1 MTWNTDI
8 NTDGLERVER
18 PMPRPLPPID
28 LQPSRS
34 PFYISQVPTTAFVNP
49 DAIRNFHAPQLPSY
63 RITPPQPLAIAG
75 SSTNATPTVSTVAFN
90 ILQPPA
96 PTIAQALSSN
106 HVGYQFSFFQVRL
119 PLGSTMAISTYK
131 VYRNTTSANTTAKV
145 IDTITHNPANVGTPI
160 VIQDAQPNGVTQF
173 YWVSAVST
181 AGVESTLTPAQ
192 SGTVS
197 NTSALNSNSQLASS
211 FHNNPADV
219 TFSPTSTSVLSN
231 DGLTFVTVVAASS
244 NVFSAGLVSY
254 NSGTVAISSFGTWFV
269 YADDPLFQG
278 GAVIYQSTSNAPF
291 QQAGAPGRLP
301 FGKITTVS
309 GSTKT
314 GGGYTGGTT
323 GSGAGGGRGYV
334 QG

>member
-1 MTWNTDI
+1 MTWNTEV

-18 PMPRPLPPID
+18 PLPRVMPPID
-28 LQPSRS
+28 LAPARS
-34 PFYISQVPTTAFVNP
+34 PFYVSSIPSTAIVNP
-49 DAIRNFHAPQLPSY
+49 DAVRNFQAPQLPSY
-63 RITPPQPLAIAG
+63 RITPPQPLTIAG
-75 SSTNATPTVSTVAFN
+75 SSTNATPTVAQSTFN

-106 HVGYQFSFFQVRL
+106 HTGYQFGFFQVRL

-131 VYRNTTSANTTAKV
+131 VYRNTSSANTTAKV

-181 AGVESTLTPAQ
+181 AGVESNLTPAQ

-219 TFSPTSTSVLSN
+219 TFAPTSTTVLSN
-231 DGLTFVTVVAASS
+231 DGLSFVIVVAASS
-244 NVFSAGLVSY
+244 NLFSAGSISY
-254 NSGTVAISSFGTWFV
+254 NSGTVAAGSFGTWFM

-278 GAVIYQSTSNAPF
+278 GAVTYQTTVSGSF

-301 FGKITTVS
+301 FGKITTAS

-314 GGGYTGGTT
+314 GGGFSGGSTGV
-323 GSGAGGGRGYV
+323 GSGGGRGYI